1 MAGMFEDHMWM
12 HVVSSIAAGVGG
24 CQPLLKRNS
33 YLGMTLPFEKL
44 REEIMNVQ
52 NQISDPIKLL

>member
-1 MAGMFEDHMWM
+1 MAGMFEHDTWL

-24 CQPLLKRNS
+24 CQTLLKRNS
-33 YLGMTLPFEKL
+33 YLGMTFPLEKL

-52 NQISDPIKLL
+52 NQISDHIKLL